1 MLDINSVREKNKT
14 EFTAEDIEILKKHR
28 HDREKLCIGCHMV
41 EYCHGCPEW
50 KEWDKKYAEIRNAGL
65 EKAYEKIKRYQ
76 KLIERKNE
84 LEQKLKQTEEKMSG
98 NRAKLQASGL
108 IKVFE

>member
-1 MLDINSVREKNKT
+1 MI
-14 EFTAEDIEILKKHR
+14 
-28 HDREKLCIGCHMV
+28 
-41 EYCHGCPEW
+41 EYCCGCPEW
-50 KEWDKKYAEIRNAGL
+50 KDWDKKYAEIRNAGL

-98 NRAKLQASGL
+98 NRARLQASGL

>member
-1 MLDINSVREKNKT
+1 
-14 EFTAEDIEILKKHR
+14 
-28 HDREKLCIGCHMV
+28 MV
-41 EYCHGCPEW
+41 EYCRGCQEW

-84 LEQKLKQTEEKMSG
+84 LEQKLKQTEEKMSV
-98 NRAKLQASGL
+98 NRARLEASGL

>member
-1 MLDINSVREKNKT
+1 MLDINGKRQKNKT
-14 EFTAEDIEILKKHR
+14 EFTAEDIDILKQHLY
-28 HDREKLCIGCHMV
+28 DRENPCIGCHMV
-41 EYCHGCPEW
+41 EYCCGCPEW
-50 KEWDKKYAEIRNAGL
+50 KEWDKKYAEIKNAGL

-98 NRAKLQASGL
+98 DRAKLQASGL